1 MRKRIVFGII
11 IVSGI
16 LCLLGGCAKNQK
28 DAHSVNTEEEK
39 VKIVVNEFLN
49 NLFSSNKEIYDR
61 YKLDSNDQF
70 SPIHKDINF
79 LDESYAK
86 EYIQLYSGQCTN
98 NCLENMEYF
107 SLFTYVDYLADITN
121 SEVMVKDI
129 EINETY
135 EYQQKEETTQK
146 KARRDYYYTVTL
158 VMEPQGQY
166 KEFNVQGKISLIK
179 TQNQWK
185 IADVM
190 LSDYEALS
198 IYITGRNVLE
208 SQ

>member
-1 MRKRIVFGII
+1 
-11 IVSGI
+11 
-16 LCLLGGCAKNQK
+16 
-28 DAHSVNTEEEK
+28 
-39 VKIVVNEFLN
+39 
-49 NLFSSNKEIYDR
+49 
-61 YKLDSNDQF
+61 
-70 SPIHKDINF
+70 
-79 LDESYAK
+79 
-86 EYIQLYSGQCTN
+86 
-98 NCLENMEYF
+98 MEYF

-135 EYQQKEETTQK
+135 EYQQEEETTQK
-146 KARRDYYYTVTL
+146 KARRGYYYTVTL
-158 VMEPQGQY
+158 VVEPQDQY
-166 KEFNVQGKISLIK
+166 KEFNVQGMISLIK